1 MKQYLAS
8 IPAISE
14 PEPIS
19 LMEITPLPGS
29 FPDDVVTENIR
40 WGSNYQPV
48 QRCWSERQ
56 PKLARHMSVLLI
68 SLPP

>member
-1 MKQYLAS
+1 MGLKEGCALQVEKFEELVKQYLAS

-19 LMEITPLPGS
+19 LVEITPLPGS

-40 WGSNYQPV
+40 WGLTYHPV
-48 QRCWSERQ
+48 QWC
-56 PKLARHMSVLLI
+56 
-68 SLPP
+68 

>member
-40 WGSNYQPV
+40 WGLNHQPV

-56 PKLARHMSVLLI
+56 P
-68 SLPP
+68 